1 MGEANGWGRPSRKDQ
16 TLEIKNW
23 QTLGGKPKLIWKK
36 RRVTV
41 ESFRAWK
48 DDQPLNRDD
57 SHLERGAWAENQNFH
72 EAEIASRKISEV
84 LRSINS
90 FRERKQRFKVLSWQP
105 PESSTWQRKQSWK
118 IWISHR
124 RPEPKNRGNQLSKW
138 DLVANCDQVTA

>member
-16 TLEIKNW
+16 TLAIKNW
-23 QTLGGKPKLIWKK
+23 QTSGGKPKLIWNK

-57 SHLERGAWAENQNFH
+57 SHSERGAWAENQNFH
-72 EAEIASRKISEV
+72 EAEIAPRKIFKV
-84 LRSINS
+84 LRSINT

-105 PESSTWQRKQSWK
+105 LESSTW
-118 IWISHR
+118 
-124 RPEPKNRGNQLSKW
+124 
-138 DLVANCDQVTA
+138 